1 MLLQQELDQLSAGLA
16 QQVPAQV
23 LAAFGRAI
31 QEMKVSGIEQNS
43 LRVGDSAPRFSL
55 PAADGKTVTLSGLL
69 AQGPVVL
76 NFYRGLWCPYCNL
89 ELAAL
94 QKSLATIEG
103 LNATL
108 VAVSPQTPE
117 ASAATASKLGLSF
130 KVLVDQGNK
139 LAREFGLV
147 FTLSESLRPIYAAI
161 GIDLPA
167 ANGDNSFMLPM
178 PATYIIARD
187 GAIAYAFVD
196 ADYTRRMEP
205 NDMCAVLER
214 LKSA

>member
-1 MLLQQELDQLSAGLA
+1 M
-16 QQVPAQV
+16 
-23 LAAFGRAI
+23 
-31 QEMKVSGIEQNS
+31 
-43 LRVGDSAPRFSL
+43 
-55 PAADGKTVTLSGLL
+55 SGLL
-69 AQGPVVL
+69 AQGPLVL

-130 KVLVDQGNK
+130 KVLVDQGNQ
-139 LAREFGLV
+139 LAWEFGLV

-187 GAIAYAFVD
+187 GTIAYAFVD
-196 ADYTRRMEP
+196 ADYTHRMEP
-205 NDMCAVLER
+205 SDMCAVLER